1 MNYDFKLYFVFHKSY
16 FAIRKSYFVFHHS
29 YFVLRKSYF
38 VNLKIISAGAGS
50 GKTYRLTN
58 EMVHLLKQG
67 VRPDGIIA
75 TTFTSKA
82 AAELMERVRVKLL
95 HENMPEAAESL
106 PEALIGT
113 VHGLGTRLLK
123 RFAFEVGVSPEVE
136 VIAEEDARLLF
147 NQSLSSILKPS
158 RIGKILHLSTKLG
171 LTKGKTNFD
180 WRDEVRKITEV
191 AQANAF
197 SKETLEESKR
207 LSIASFSALLP
218 KISLNS
224 ADFFAEQLKYE
235 LDACIERLSENEDS
249 TKKKESVLSNLKAM
263 RNELNL
269 RGYLAWHQW
278 AKISKEDISKKSAK
292 DFEALQIF
300 VLQHNTHPDFHKDIN
315 DFISNIFD
323 ISIEAIHQYD
333 QYKKKRGLIDYTD
346 MEVKVKLL
354 LENERVRETIRAE
367 FDLLLV
373 DEFQD
378 TSPIQLDIFLKLAK
392 LVKYTI
398 WVGDPKQSIY
408 GFRGAEPRLMQA
420 IIEQTGGIKTE
431 DILECSWR
439 SREDIV
445 LMSNVLFTKAF
456 TNLPPEQIILHPKR
470 LKTCDAPEMTDAL
483 IHWHFNLD
491 SEKGRITNDWFNA
504 SIAEGI
510 RQLLERGISILPKG
524 EKKHRLAR
532 AGDIAV
538 LCRSNYECAN
548 MAKSLHAAGL
558 QAAIA
563 RNGLLH
569 TAEAK
574 LVLACLK
581 FLLNKYDTLSIAEIL
596 LLADA
601 QKIEQIVE
609 DRLEYLERLETE
621 TPDVRWAEK
630 NPFILKI
637 NELRPQVVEL
647 SSTELLDLLLEE
659 LDLRRI
665 VARWG
670 SSEQRLANTD
680 MLRRFAAEYENACN
694 RLHSAASLGG
704 YLLWLNDIAL
714 AQNDKQ
720 ASGENPD
727 AVNVMTYHK
736 SKGLEYPITI
746 CHALDNDL
754 KETLFGVNIVAE
766 SEKVDLDN
774 VLQNRWLRYWVNPY
788 ADQIARTELSR
799 SIDDSPAR
807 AEARRHSL
815 AEEARLLYVGIT
827 RARDYLILPT
837 NNKGTSW
844 LNRVWNEGNG
854 ELPTL
859 DVDTHESPWVWN
871 GQILQKY
878 TEKFY
883 FGKDLGEQENLA
895 PPDIRYFEARSG
907 RAKHPAANINL
918 SEEHANSQAVI
929 NNPFQY
935 ASPIHIPKKVNTAQ
949 AIRAAHIFMAADS
962 LELEVAERNHIATRI
977 LERLGIKN
985 DWNIASIVQNSN
997 ALLTHF
1003 QLVLGG
1009 SAAVHQHYPL
1019 RGQHKKRNFE
1029 ATIDFIFET
1038 PTSIIF
1044 IQNHSEVI
1052 EMKKMK
1058 TKAADLAT
1066 FLHVA
1071 AKKLGD
1077 GKAVRKFVHFALMGA
1092 VVEVG

>member
-1 MNYDFKLYFVFHKSY
+1 
-16 FAIRKSYFVFHHS
+16 
-29 YFVLRKSYF
+29 

-58 EMVHLLKQG
+58 EMVSLLQQG

-75 TTFTSKA
+75 TTFTAKA

-113 VHGLGTRLLK
+113 VHSLGTRLLK
-123 RFAFEVGVSPEVE
+123 RFAFEAGVSPEVE
-136 VIAEEDARLLF
+136 IIAEEDARFLF
-147 NQSLSSILKPS
+147 NQSLSSILKPA
-158 RIGKILHLSTKLG
+158 RIGKMLHLSNKLG
-171 LTKGKTNFD
+171 LTKRKTDFD
-180 WRDEVRKITEV
+180 WRDEVRTVTEV
-191 AQANAF
+191 AEANDF
-197 SKETLEESKR
+197 SYETLQESKR

-218 KISLNS
+218 KTSPNT
-224 ADFFAEQLKYE
+224 ADFFTEQLKYE
-235 LDACIERLSENEDS
+235 LTACIERLSENEDT
-249 TKKKESVLSNLKAM
+249 TKKKESVLANLRAM

-278 AKISKEDISKKSAK
+278 AKISKEDIGKKSTK
-292 DFEALQIF
+292 DFEALQLF

-323 ISIEAIHQYD
+323 IAAEAMHEYAA
-333 QYKKKRGLIDYTD
+333 YKKRRGLIDYTD
-346 MEVKVKLL
+346 MEVQVKRL
-354 LENERVRETIRAE
+354 LEHPRVQETIQAE

-420 IIEQTGGIKTE
+420 IIQQTGGIKTE

-445 LMSNVLFTKAF
+445 LASNVIFTKAF
-456 TNLPPEQIILHPKR
+456 TNLPPEQIVLHPKR
-470 LKTCDAPEMTDAL
+470 LKTADAPEMTDAL

-491 SEKGRITNDWFNA
+491 SEKGRVTNEWFNA
-504 SIAEGI
+504 SVAEAI
-510 RQLLERGISILPKG
+510 RQLLARGITILPKG
-524 EKKHRLAR
+524 EKIHRLAR
-532 AGDIAV
+532 AGDIAI
-538 LCRSNYECAN
+538 LCRSNYECTN

-574 LVLACLK
+574 LILACLK
-581 FLLNKYDTLSIAEIL
+581 FLLNKYDTLSVAEIL

-601 QKIEQIVE
+601 QAIEQIIE
-609 DRLEYLERLETE
+609 DRLAYLEQLETE
-621 TPDVRWAEK
+621 KPDVRWAEK

-637 NELRPQVVEL
+637 SELRPQVVEL

-670 SSEQRLANTD
+670 SAEQRLANTD
-680 MLRRFAAEYENACN
+680 MLRRFAADYENACN

-704 YLLWLNDIAL
+704 YLLWMNDIAN
-714 AQNDKQ
+714 AQKDKQ
-720 ASGENPD
+720 ASGENLD

-766 SEKVDLDN
+766 SEEVDLDN
-774 VLQNRWLRYWVNPY
+774 VLKNRWMRYWVNPY
-788 ADQIARTELSR
+788 ADQIARTELSLR
-799 SIDDSPAR
+799 IDDSPAR
-807 AEARRHSL
+807 AEARRHAL

-837 NNKGTSW
+837 TNKGTSW

-859 DVDTHESPWVWN
+859 DANTHECPFVWN
-871 GQILQKY
+871 AQILQKY

-883 FGKDLGEQENLA
+883 FGKDLGAQENLTS
-895 PPDIRYFEARSG
+895 PDIRYFEPRAG
-907 RAKHPAANINL
+907 RAKHAAATINL
-918 SEEHANSQAVI
+918 SEEAASSHAVI

-935 ASPIHIPKKVNTAQ
+935 ASPIHIPKKINTIQ
-949 AIRAAHIFMAADS
+949 ALRAAHIFMAADS
-962 LELEVAERNHIATRI
+962 LELEVAERNQIATRI

-985 DWNIASIVQNSN
+985 DWNIAPIVQNSN
-997 ALLTHF
+997 ALLAHF

-1009 SAAVHQHYPL
+1009 NAETYQHYPIC
-1019 RGQHKKRNFE
+1019 GQHKKRNFD
-1029 ATIDFIFET
+1029 TFVDFIFET
-1038 PTSIIF
+1038 KEAIIF
-1044 IQNHSEVI
+1044 IQNHHEVV
-1052 EMKKMK
+1052 EMKRMK
-1058 TKAADLAT
+1058 AKAADLAT
-1066 FLHVA
+1066 FLHVIS
-1071 AKKLGD
+1071 KKLGN
-1077 GKAVRKFVHFALMGA
+1077 GKAVRNFVHFSLLGA